1 MVNPFINFLTRLH
14 EFGFFNFFVPW
25 LIFTAVF
32 YALLKKSKLFGESD
46 LINGTVALAVSFFIM
61 YFPIMSGIELAPIL
75 SRFVMQSAVFFLI
88 FIFAYIGASVLYPD
102 LTALMKEKMTSRAWL
117 MIFVVLMILI
127 FITSGMLDVFVKGF
141 VEAGVATEEQKDIY
155 TIVTALILLAVL
167 LLIATAV
174 AQIAR
179 IRLGV

>member
-1 MVNPFINFLTRLH
+1 MVNPFALFLERLK
-14 EFGFFNFFVPW
+14 EFGFFNFLLPW

-32 YALLKKSKLFGESD
+32 YALLKKSKLFGEST
-46 LINGTVALAVSFFIM
+46 LINGTIALAISFFIM

-75 SRFVMQSAVFFLI
+75 ARFIMQSATFFLI

-117 MIFVVLMILI
+117 MIFVVLII
-127 FITSGMLDVFVKGF
+127 VVFITSGMLDVFVKGF
-141 VEAGVATEEQKDIY
+141 VGAGVATEEQKEIY
-155 TIVTALILLAVL
+155 TIITALILLVVL
-167 LLIATAV
+167 LLITTAV
-174 AQIAR
+174 AQIVR